1 MIKNKLSV
9 PNTLLGFITVYAV
22 LLIVTWF
29 FVVKF
34 NAIDDNL
41 NPARVLSLAHFKYL
55 FHSWSQRTLIDI
67 FTLFCL
73 KQGVIFCKIISVVMY
88 VLFVYL
94 LAKLFNLKSVKFYS
108 ILIVLIGFYNF
119 LEMESVGA
127 FTVLSNYFFPL
138 VLGIFIVNI
147 LLKEL
152 DKTKIIDII
161 KIIIL
166 PFISIYALTNEL
178 LALAFILFCPFS
190 YYLTRRNIETH
201 FFIFAIAIAQVS
213 LIFLSGA
220 SSYRYCI
227 NLLSF
232 NGYES
237 LSSAY
242 KLYLGVSSTLLYYTA
257 QLNAFFLFL
266 CLTVILCLFN
276 KITLLKCAI
285 CVLLLGGIQYISQ
298 RYNNELNWL
307 LFHWTTDPLKDGVSS
322 IKVLFLTII
331 SILMFCLI
339 FVGVS
344 FVKCERKV
352 KVIFCGLIVI
362 GLIVRFA
369 MAFSPTLY
377 YSMAR
382 TFIFTNTIFLLASLY
397 LLYKFDL
404 ITSKQNIVIAT
415 LCFLI
420 VAIPRTSFLISDE
433 YKNNYPYKPVI
444 YSDPTYKEKMDNC
457 AIKELGFKMIEPE
470 ISKEASSDKFIG
482 CWVKDFK
489 GNKRKCTEQE
499 FNRFLKN
506 YKEKELVNRIKNE
519 QKVFFN

>member
-1 MIKNKLSV
+1 
-9 PNTLLGFITVYAV
+9 
-22 LLIVTWF
+22 
-29 FVVKF
+29 
-34 NAIDDNL
+34 
-41 NPARVLSLAHFKYL
+41 
-55 FHSWSQRTLIDI
+55 
-67 FTLFCL
+67 
-73 KQGVIFCKIISVVMY
+73 
-88 VLFVYL
+88 
-94 LAKLFNLKSVKFYS
+94 
-108 ILIVLIGFYNF
+108 
-119 LEMESVGA
+119 
-127 FTVLSNYFFPL
+127 
-138 VLGIFIVNI
+138 
-147 LLKEL
+147 
-152 DKTKIIDII
+152 
-161 KIIIL
+161 
-166 PFISIYALTNEL
+166 
-178 LALAFILFCPFS
+178 
-190 YYLTRRNIETH
+190 
-201 FFIFAIAIAQVS
+201 
-213 LIFLSGA
+213 
-220 SSYRYCI
+220 
-227 NLLSF
+227 
-232 NGYES
+232 
-237 LSSAY
+237 
-242 KLYLGVSSTLLYYTA
+242 
-257 QLNAFFLFL
+257 
-266 CLTVILCLFN
+266 
-276 KITLLKCAI
+276 
-285 CVLLLGGIQYISQ
+285 
-298 RYNNELNWL
+298 
-307 LFHWTTDPLKDGVSS
+307 
-322 IKVLFLTII
+322 
-331 SILMFCLI
+331 MFCLI